1 MTKVTREE
9 VEHIAHLARLQISEE
24 ETEEMANTLE
34 SILDFAK
41 QNDTA
46 DTEGIEP
53 TYHVLDLQN
62 VLRDDEAIEGIPQ
75 ELALKMLKRQKMVNL
90 KYQLSW
96 MRRKLKM
103 SIRYESVEKLSE
115 MIKNNEIKPSEVVKD
130 IYDAIEE
137 TDPTIKSFLALDK
150 DNAIKK
156 RKN

>member
-41 QNDTA
+41 QNDR

-90 KYQLSW
+90 KY
-96 MRRKLKM
+96 
-103 SIRYESVEKLSE
+103 RYHE
-115 MIKNNEIKPSEVVKD
+115 
-130 IYDAIEE
+130 
-137 TDPTIKSFLALDK
+137 
-150 DNAIKK
+150 
-156 RKN
+156 

>member
-115 MIKNNEIKPSEVVKD
+115 MIKTMRLSLQKLSK
-130 IYDAIEE
+130 
-137 TDPTIKSFLALDK
+137 TSMMQL
-150 DNAIKK
+150 KK
-156 RKN
+156 RILLLNHF

>member
-75 ELALKMLKRQKMVNL
+75 ELALKNAKETENGQFKVPAIMK
-90 KYQLSW
+90 
-96 MRRKLKM
+96 
-103 SIRYESVEKLSE
+103 EEE
-115 MIKNNEIKPSEVVKD
+115 AKD
-130 IYDAIEE
+130 EY
-137 TDPTIKSFLALDK
+137 SL
-150 DNAIKK
+150 
-156 RKN
+156 

>member
-41 QNDTA
+41 QNDT

-90 KYQLSW
+90 KYHI
-96 MRRKLKM
+96 M
-103 SIRYESVEKLSE
+103 
-115 MIKNNEIKPSEVVKD
+115 NE
-130 IYDAIEE
+130 EE
-137 TDPTIKSFLALDK
+137 A
-150 DNAIKK
+150 
-156 RKN
+156 

>member
-115 MIKNNEIKPSEVVKD
+115 MIKTMRLSLQKLSK
-130 IYDAIEE
+130 
-137 TDPTIKSFLALDK
+137 TSMMQL
-150 DNAIKK
+150 KK
-156 RKN
+156 RILLLNHFSTR